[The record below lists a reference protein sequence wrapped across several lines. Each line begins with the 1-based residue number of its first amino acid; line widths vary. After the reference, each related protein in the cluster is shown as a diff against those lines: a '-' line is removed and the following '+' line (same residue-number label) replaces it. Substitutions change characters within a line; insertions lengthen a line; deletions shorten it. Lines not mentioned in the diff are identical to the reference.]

1 MTSLSITGSQYN
13 GVAAAIVRA
22 VGAITL
28 VAIAAM
34 IAYSSPGSQQIAL
47 ASSVKPPA
55 PPAASPSPATLPGAN
70 PANAAA
76 WLPYIN
82 NAMNSAGIDT
92 PRRAA
97 AFLAELGEETAGF
110 DTLTEYG
117 SGKDYND
124 RKDLGNTQAG
134 DGPKYKGR
142 GGLQL
147 TGRNNYAKASK
158 ALGVDF
164 VDQPSLVADPR
175 YAFTTAAWYW
185 TSRNLNAA
193 ADKAD
198 PQNAASFD
206 KISQIINGGT
216 HGQDV
221 RRNNYV
227 RICQALHC

>member
-1 MTSLSITGSQYN
+1 MSITASPYN
-13 GVAAAIVRA
+13 GVAAAVVRA
-22 VGAITL
+22 LGAIAL
-28 VAIAAM
+28 GAIAAM
-34 IAYSSPGSQQIAL
+34 IAYGSPGSQQIAF

-55 PPAASPSPATLPGAN
+55 PAPAPMTLPGAN
-70 PANAAA
+70 PANTAA
-76 WLPYIN
+76 WLPDIN
-82 NAMNSAGIDT
+82 HAMTSAGIDT

-97 AFLAELGEETAGF
+97 AFLAELSEETAGF

-117 SGKDYND
+117 SGNDYNG
-124 RKDLGNTQAG
+124 RKDLGNIQAG

-164 VDQPSLVADPR
+164 VNQPTLVADPK
-175 YAFTTAAWYW
+175 YAFATAAWYW

-198 PQNAASFD
+198 PQDAASFD
-206 KISQIINGGT
+206 QISRIINGGT
-216 HGQDV
+216 HGEDV
-221 RRNNYV
+221 RRNNYI
-227 RICQALHC
+227 RMCQALHC